1 MSGRYRTIWRKILAR
16 MSGLLWA
23 VFWTALA
30 GAAIAAT
37 WLPLAKDGIHD
48 PSSPVMGQLQQPHD
62 ALSVMPPDLSGNQV
76 DWMKALEQGLI
87 KPRTQLLT
95 RTEMPTRDTEIILK
109 NTGQMPM
116 VKFPHRQHTLWLDCA
131 SCHDEMFKRVAGT
144 TKINMRM
151 ILQGEKCG
159 VCHGAVAFPLTECA
173 RCHNV
178 ERQIGPRRF
187 DDAK

>member
-1 MSGRYRTIWRKILAR
+1 MKNRLRSVWRKFITCVPRLC
-16 MSGLLWA
+16 WA
-23 VFWTALA
+23 GFWTALA
-30 GAAIAAT
+30 GAAVATT

-48 PSSPVMGQLQQPHD
+48 PASPAIVLLQQPSE
-62 ALSVMPPDLSGNQV
+62 ALSVLPPDMSGNQV
-76 DWMKALEQGLI
+76 NWIKALEQGHI
-87 KPRTQLLT
+87 KPRTHLLT

-116 VKFPHRQHTLWLDCA
+116 VKFPHRQHTAWLDCA
-131 SCHDEMFKRVAGT
+131 SCHDELFKRVAGA
-144 TKINMRM
+144 TKINMAM

-159 VCHGAVAFPLTECA
+159 VCHGAVAFPLTDCA

-187 DDAK
+187 DEAK